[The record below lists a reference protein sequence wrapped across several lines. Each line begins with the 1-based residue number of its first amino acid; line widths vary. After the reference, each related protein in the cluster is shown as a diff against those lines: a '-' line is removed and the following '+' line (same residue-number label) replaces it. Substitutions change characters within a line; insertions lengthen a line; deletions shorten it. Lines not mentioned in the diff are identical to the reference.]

1 MESNTSPEGK
11 STPATEQSQNL
22 DVHQPRP
29 RTEFQSEASR
39 HNGSL
44 GGVKTDAGKA
54 ISSQNARSHCFRV
67 EHSLVT
73 NKYYS
78 ESPSDVEAYYEDL
91 TRMYNPVGPQQH
103 SILQEVAFEWVIS
116 SRPRI
121 FGAVMINRAMQKIEG
136 HFAQAYIECDKLVA
150 EQRDVGKYHKEKIGL
165 LSKVQRGEILSA
177 EEARECSDEELA
189 AELPNILATILRK
202 PDSPEALIKGYLNK
216 YFPVVIRESDVN
228 PPMAQPVRF
237 SERLKS
243 LAGTKVKDKA
253 RQLEL
258 HIGYHQEIAAH
269 ADSEVTRLLQE
280 RQRLEGEEKNKVLSS
295 MSLPEGLAKQIERY
309 EDHFRHVRGS
319 LMKQFYND
327 KLFCLEMGRRGGDP
341 VPGNPV
347 RVEYQE
353 LQQKRERSRKRKP
366 RPMSAKKKKT
376 KPT

>member
-1 MESNTSPEGK
+1 MESKTSPEGK
-11 STPATEQSQNL
+11 ATSASQQSQ
-22 DVHQPRP
+22 DSGAEQPRS
-29 RTEFQSEASR
+29 RTPSQSQASR

-78 ESPSDVEAYYEDL
+78 ESPSDVAAYYEDL
-91 TRMYNPVGPQQH
+91 ARTYNAIGPQQH
-103 SILQEVAFEWVIS
+103 SILQEVAYQWVIS

-121 FGAVMINRAMQKIEG
+121 FAATMINQEIQKTEG
-136 HFAQAYIECDKLVA
+136 HFAQAYAECDEQIA
-150 EQRDVGKYHKEKIGL
+150 EQKDVATHHRQKIDL
-165 LSKVQRGEILSA
+165 LRKIERGEALSA
-177 EEARECSDEELA
+177 EEAREYSDEELA

-202 PDSPEALIKGYLNK
+202 PDSPETVIKGYLNK

-243 LAGTKVKDKA
+243 LAGTKLKDKA
-253 RQLEL
+253 KQLEL
-258 HIGYHQEIAAH
+258 HIGYHQEVADH
-269 ADSEVTRLLQE
+269 ADSEVTRLSQE
-280 RQRLEGEEKNKVLSS
+280 RQRLEREERSKVLSS
-295 MSLPEGLAKQIERY
+295 MSLPESLAKQIERY

-327 KLFCLEMGRRGGDP
+327 KLFCLELERRRRDP

-347 RVEYQE
+347 HAEYRE

-366 RPMSAKKKKT
+366 RPVSAKKKT